1 LAVWILRLNWKNP
14 RDLLKSFILVPRSL
28 DVLFLLQ
35 RAEPDVVHIFW
46 GHYPAIV
53 GYLVRRHLPRSVL
66 SMFLG
71 AYDLRSRYPGTS
83 PVARASQV
91 VWTHAQSNVPTIESL
106 GVPRDRIHVVYRG
119 IDVMASP
126 HGATHRVARR
136 VVTAG
141 RLNRAK
147 AMDRVLVAFSRIRQE
162 WPDASLVVLGDGPE
176 RPHLVALAKQL
187 GVMPAVTFRG
197 FVSQDDL
204 RHELATAEVFLFLS
218 RIECL
223 PNVVKEAMVS
233 GCVCVVSKT
242 PGIDELV
249 EDTVTGFLVDQ
260 DDVEQA
266 ARRVAHV
273 FQHPDQVAGLT
284 AAAHRHVAAKF
295 DVTQSMRNYRDAW
308 AELLAARRQMAP
320 DTQQARRRSNPA
332 PRARSMVQG

>member
-1 LAVWILRLNWKNP
+1 
-14 RDLLKSFILVPRSL
+14 
-28 DVLFLLQ
+28 
-35 RAEPDVVHIFW
+35 
-46 GHYPAIV
+46 
-53 GYLVRRHLPRSVL
+53 
-66 SMFLG
+66 
-71 AYDLRSRYPGTS
+71 
-83 PVARASQV
+83 
-91 VWTHAQSNVPTIESL
+91 
-106 GVPRDRIHVVYRG
+106 
-119 IDVMASP
+119 MASP